1 MPSSTYS
8 EKYQIEM
15 QTGSDKLN
23 RMRKIQE
30 NRLFR
35 QQIENRKMQ
44 QEEEER
50 KSFIRATNL
59 KTKFRNI
66 RKKKIAELEG
76 KKTNTQLTSR
86 RLMAELDA
94 FTTDFNV
101 IMSQKEQYRSI
112 IKQET
117 ISILPD
123 KIQSEIHSVWNNDF
137 STATLSSF
145 TDK

>member
-1 MPSSTYS
+1 MFYINVLLNIERNTCVANQFNLFIPLPFAPSVY
-8 EKYQIEM
+8 
-15 QTGSDKLN
+15 
-23 RMRKIQE
+23 
-30 NRLFR
+30 
-35 QQIENRKMQ
+35 
-44 QEEEER
+44 
-50 KSFIRATNL
+50 
-59 KTKFRNI
+59 
-66 RKKKIAELEG
+66 KKKIAELEG

-101 IMSQKEQYRSI
+101 IMPQKEQYRSI

-145 TDK
+145 TDKQCNVMDKDAMRNTEERQKDEEEKEEKESGGRRR

>member
-1 MPSSTYS
+1 MMPSSTYS

-35 QQIENRKMQ
+35 QQIENRKDATRGRR
-44 QEEEER
+44 E

-66 RKKKIAELEG
+66 RKVHVL
-76 KKTNTQLTSR
+76 
-86 RLMAELDA
+86 
-94 FTTDFNV
+94 
-101 IMSQKEQYRSI
+101 
-112 IKQET
+112 
-117 ISILPD
+117 
-123 KIQSEIHSVWNNDF
+123 H
-137 STATLSSF
+137 
-145 TDK
+145 